1 MVEEGII
8 DPIRYSSSI
17 SNPVIVHKN
26 IGHIRICVD
35 FINLN
40 QASLKDNY
48 PLLEHGVPFAKGHRR
63 RNDVHA

>member
-35 FINLN
+35 FINLS
-40 QASLKDNY
+40 QASLKDN
-48 PLLEHGVPFAKGHRR
+48 
-63 RNDVHA
+63 